1 MAEQGRVDVSDPLVG
16 ELESLMRDLL
26 VRYERMRTLADRRLD
41 AICQSDGEGLKR
53 VIWMENEIVQEI
65 AEIEKRRIGVVGRFA
80 ERLGSPSRTQTT
92 MSWIAERLGE
102 PVRGRLLALARTLR
116 ETIEA
121 VRRQNA
127 VARTAAEALAQ
138 HMSGLL
144 RTVAAHLN
152 HAKTYGRR
160 GTVEAGP
167 AVMSALDVTS

>member
-1 MAEQGRVDVSDPLVG
+1 MADGGRIDVNDPLVG
-16 ELESLMRDLL
+16 ELEALMRDLL
-26 VRYERMRTLADRRLD
+26 VRYERIRTLADERLD
-41 AICQSDGEGLKR
+41 AIRRSDGGRLAR
-53 VIWMENEIVQEI
+53 VIGMENEIIQEI

-116 ETIEA
+116 ETIEV
-121 VRRQNA
+121 VRRENA
-127 VARTAAEALAQ
+127 VARTAAETLAQ

-160 GTVEAGP
+160 GTVDAGP
-167 AVMSALDVTS
+167 SVVSALDVTS